1 MTKPRNRRLKPADLV
16 QGSPLAP
23 MTSSPQM
30 TVCATCGQTFDM
42 RTLTLAY
49 HHGPEPHDPL

>member
-1 MTKPRNRRLKPADLV
+1 MTQSALRRLMPADLAEA
-16 QGSPLAP
+16 SALAP
-23 MTSSPQM
+23 MATRAPM

-42 RTLTLAY
+42 RKLALAY